1 MPKVDM
7 SRYLECP
14 KCHTYQITLN
24 PCQKCLARKMAAEG
38 RLPASGIVPY
48 DPFKI
53 YNQEQKELKNGI
65 VKEGPRKIK
74 IGPGKPKE
82 TPEEMRERMRITA
95 QKAWISRK
103 ETALTVRTPKLVNA
117 LKDGESHYMAELTR
131 DHIVPLGVS
140 VTSWVVTRAMLQMG
154 LLEWSK
160 DGSNHNSPIRIWI
173 PALKIQD
180 AIEYAEALKNG
191 KD

>member
-1 MPKVDM
+1 MAKVDM

-14 KCHTYQITLN
+14 VCHTFQITLT
-24 PCQKCLARKMAAEG
+24 PCQKCWARKMAAEG

-53 YNQEQKELKNGI
+53 WAMEQKNLKNESNP
-65 VKEGPRKIK
+65 K
-74 IGPGKPKE
+74 KPKE
-82 TPEEMRERMRITA
+82 STEEMRERMKKTSIKGNEAKRMRSIATRIPMLVSVLSDGQPHEFA
-95 QKAWISRK
+95 KLIRK
-103 ETALTVRTPKLVNA
+103 RIIPV
-117 LKDGESHYMAELTR
+117 
-131 DHIVPLGVS
+131 GVT
-140 VTSWVVTRAMLQMG
+140 VTSWCPTRTMLQMG

-160 DGSNHNSPIRIWI
+160 VGPNHNSPVRIWI

-180 AIEYAEALKNG
+180 AIEYAEELKNG

>member
-14 KCHTYQITLN
+14 VCHTYQITLN

-38 RLPASGIVPY
+38 RLPTSGIVPY
-48 DPFKI
+48 DPFKAL
-53 YNQEQKELKNGI
+53 NAERRKETK
-65 VKEGPRKIK
+65 KPS
-74 IGPGKPKE
+74 KPKE
-82 TPEEMRERMRITA
+82 SEADMRKRMKATAKMGNEAKRMRN
-95 QKAWISRK
+95 ISTRVPMLVS
-103 ETALTVRTPKLVNA
+103 ALS
-117 LKDGESHYMAELTR
+117 DGEPHELSKLIR
-131 DHIVPLGVS
+131 KRIIPVGVT
-140 VTSWVVTRAMLQMG
+140 VTSWLPTRTMMQMG

-160 DGSNHNSPIRIWI
+160 VGPHHNSPVRIWI

-180 AIEYAEALKNG
+180 AIDYAEELKNG

>member
-14 KCHTYQITLN
+14 VCHTFQITLT

-38 RLPASGIVPY
+38 RLSPSGIIPY
-48 DPFKI
+48 NPFKI
-53 YNQEQKELKNGI
+53 WAMEQKNLKTES
-65 VKEGPRKIK
+65 KPK
-74 IGPGKPKE
+74 KPKE
-82 TPEEMRERMRITA
+82 STEEMRDRMKKTAIKGNEAKSARIIATRVPMLVSVLSDGQPHEFA
-95 QKAWISRK
+95 RLIRK
-103 ETALTVRTPKLVNA
+103 SIIPV
-117 LKDGESHYMAELTR
+117 
-131 DHIVPLGVS
+131 GVT
-140 VTSWVVTRAMLQMG
+140 VTSWLPTRTMLQMG

-160 DGSNHNSPIRIWI
+160 VGPHHNSPVRIWI

-180 AIEYAEALKNG
+180 AIEYAEGLKNG